1 MQGGTLNCQGLPCN
15 KKYRTPSD
23 GDVIHR
29 RNGGFLLVSRYAII
43 ARHSPE
49 PALNSDS
56 AQTNASSRS
65 GLDWFSAGL

>member
-1 MQGGTLNCQGLPCN
+1 MFFAHAASITGRATA
-15 KKYRTPSD
+15 
-23 GDVIHR
+23 
-29 RNGGFLLVSRYAII
+29 RYAII

-49 PALNSDS
+49 PALNSDN

>member
-1 MQGGTLNCQGLPCN
+1 MFSPMRPTSQAGPA
-15 KKYRTPSD
+15 
-23 GDVIHR
+23 
-29 RNGGFLLVSRYAII
+29 RYAII

-49 PALNSDS
+49 PALNSDN